1 MKIKI
6 LTNSGYKYLGEKIS
20 EDDKFIEIDDER
32 DGTIKVPISNISFI
46 KELNEEIGDGH

>member
-20 EDDKFIEIDDER
+20 ESNLFIEINDEYQ
-32 DGTIKVPISNISFI
+32 GVIKIPLANISFI
-46 KELNEEIGDGH
+46 KEVGD